1 MKKILVLLLITVY
14 TLPVGAV
21 CSITGEACAA
31 PLNFEA
37 DSLQDRHIPNNL
49 QNMQRTDSFQPQMI
63 TPMGTNVHTAPPPV
77 TKSPEAGDYDADC
90 QFGTCLPGSQNSET
104 VR

>member
-1 MKKILVLLLITVY
+1 MKKIIFLLLALLF

-37 DSLQDRHIPNNL
+37 ETLQDRLIPNNL
-49 QNMQRTDSFQPQMI
+49 QNIQRTDSFQPQI
-63 TPMGTNVHTAPPPV
+63 VTPLGTNVHTAPPPV
-77 TKSPEAGDYDADC
+77 TQSPESSDYDADC
-90 QFGTCLPGSQNSET
+90 QFGNCLPGSQGSEN